1 MRKQKGG
8 GGLEQQTLETTEQ
21 VFDFLI
27 APANVGRKRLYRG
40 VSSTEHRL
48 IPSLGRVK
56 ALQVLE
62 EEERAIREQ
71 DLMDGFRKHARPYFE
86 SGLPDEWELLAIA
99 QHHGLPTRL
108 LDWSRNPLVAAYF
121 AVESQSANDCCIYTH
136 TINRFTSID
145 AVPDPYSIETTMT
158 VEMPHVTRRI
168 TAQSGVFTVSED
180 PFAALDDGEE
190 SGLEIGRYIIPHALK
205 RDVLLRL
212 HQLGVNRATLF
223 PSAEG
228 IAQYLKWEL
237 ENSGEANAD

>member
-1 MRKQKGG
+1 M
-8 GGLEQQTLETTEQ
+8 EHQTLETTEE
-21 VFDFLI
+21 VFNFLV
-27 APANVGRKRLYRG
+27 APVSAGKKRLYRG
-40 VSSTEHRL
+40 VSDRAHRL

-56 ALQVLE
+56 ALQVLDE
-62 EEERAIREQ
+62 DERVAREQ
-71 DLMDGFRKHARPYFE
+71 ELLDGFRKYARPYFE

-121 AVESQSANDCCIYTH
+121 AVESQSGTDCCIYTH

-180 PFAALDDGEE
+180 PFTALDDGEE
-190 SGLEIGRYIIPHALK
+190 SGLDIGRHVIPFALK
-205 RDVLLRL
+205 GDVLLRL
-212 HQLGVNRATLF
+212 HQLGVNSATLF

-237 ENSGEANAD
+237 ENSGDANAD

>member
-1 MRKQKGG
+1 MRGSG
-8 GGLEQQTLETTEQ
+8 RSGLEQHTLDTTEE

-27 APANVGRKRLYRG
+27 SSFELGRKRLYRG
-40 VSSTEHRL
+40 VSSVNHRL
-48 IPSLGRVK
+48 IPSLGRVQ
-56 ALQVLE
+56 ALQALD

-71 DLMDGFRKHARPYFE
+71 DLMDEFRKHARPYFE

-121 AVESQSANDCCIYTH
+121 AVESQSEVDCCIYTH

-145 AVPDPYSIETTMT
+145 AVLDPYSIDTTMT

-180 PFAALDDGEE
+180 PFLALDDGGE
-190 SGLEIGRYIIPHALK
+190 SGLEIGKYVIPHSLK
-205 RDVLLRL
+205 WEVLLRL

-237 ENSGEANAD
+237 ENSGDARAN